1 VWPLKKE
8 SGHVNR
14 TDKASTDLVA
24 VARRKARGEVSDVAW
39 RKNNPEH
46 SVEYSKAW
54 AKNNPEKKKASNK
67 ASNEYWNPIWGP
79 INRAMLT
86 EKRQAEAD
94 AFIRAQARPGLFP
107 RFKNSPRKK
116 DESTNGSLSRSP
128 SSPPPSFSQSPSPP
142 RSTSVRWAD

>member
-1 VWPLKKE
+1 M
-8 SGHVNR
+8 
-14 TDKASTDLVA
+14 
-24 VARRKARGEVSDVAW
+24 ARRKARGEVSDVAW

-94 AFIRAQARPGLFP
+94 AFIRAQAGAFP
-107 RFKNSPRKK
+107 
-116 DESTNGSLSRSP
+116 E
-128 SSPPPSFSQSPSPP
+128 
-142 RSTSVRWAD
+142 V